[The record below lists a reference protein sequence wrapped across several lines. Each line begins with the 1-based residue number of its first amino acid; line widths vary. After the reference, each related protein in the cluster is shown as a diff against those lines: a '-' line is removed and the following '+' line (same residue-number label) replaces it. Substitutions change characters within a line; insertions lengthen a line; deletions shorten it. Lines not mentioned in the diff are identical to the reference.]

1 MGNRSLVLCGD
12 ASGAPT
18 LANARGSR
26 QRDPARPTARS
37 FRSQANCAV
46 FSAMA
51 AVLDPCAKATL
62 PSFDSAPRISIMP
75 EAAASTD
82 VGTSFGKYFLMKKLA
97 AGGMGE
103 VFLAK
108 QQGPA
113 GFQKMLVVKKILSHL
128 TESKEFVEAFLG
140 EARLAAQ
147 MNHRNIV
154 QVFELGEQDGAYRIG
169 SAARNRQAVKRSQRS
184 GIVIDL
190 EAGDDAV
197 ASGCR
202 GDRTGYI
209 HIANCEATNTRA
221 EAEYDCR
228 AEGSGQH
235 CLAEFPELHAF
246 PSS

>member
-1 MGNRSLVLCGD
+1 GGVRVARGGARAGVVVGGRRALAGFHGGLEGARSRPGSRALWRCGD

-26 QRDPARPTARS
+26 QRDPARHAARS

-62 PSFDSAPRISIMP
+62 PSSDSAPRISIMP
-75 EAAASTD
+75 EAAASCD
-82 VGTSFGKYFLMKKLA
+82 VGTYFGKYFLMKKLA

-128 TESKEFVEAFLG
+128 TESKEL
-140 EARLAAQ
+140 
-147 MNHRNIV
+147 
-154 QVFELGEQDGAYRIG
+154 FE
-169 SAARNRQAVKRSQRS
+169 
-184 GIVIDL
+184 
-190 EAGDDAV
+190 
-197 ASGCR
+197 
-202 GDRTGYI
+202 
-209 HIANCEATNTRA
+209 
-221 EAEYDCR
+221 
-228 AEGSGQH
+228 
-235 CLAEFPELHAF
+235 
-246 PSS
+246 